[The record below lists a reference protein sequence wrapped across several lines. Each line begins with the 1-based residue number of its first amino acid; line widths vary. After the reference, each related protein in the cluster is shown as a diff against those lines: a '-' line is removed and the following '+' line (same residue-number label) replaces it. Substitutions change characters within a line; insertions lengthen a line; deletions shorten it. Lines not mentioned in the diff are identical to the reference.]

1 MSAAGF
7 VILIIVVLAIVALAI
22 ITWLATQRRSLQ
34 RRFGPEYARVSA
46 EQPNRAAAEHE
57 LRERERKHAKLE
69 LRPLTPEARARYA
82 AEWSDV
88 QARFVDSP
96 SAVVQDCDA
105 LVTRLITDIGYP
117 SAGADER
124 LAMLSVEYAGTLGRY
139 REAHEISLRNGRGE
153 ASTEELRQALVHY
166 RTLFAE
172 LLGDQPDLQPGE
184 PVAAESVASGQ
195 VIDGAKTTTA
205 ATTPALSSPSRRLL

>member
-7 VILIIVVLAIVALAI
+7 VILIIAVLAIVALAI
-22 ITWLATQRRSLQ
+22 ITWLARQRRSLQ
-34 RRFGPEYARVSA
+34 NRFGPEYARVA
-46 EQPNRAAAEHE
+46 ADQPNRAAAEHE

-117 SAGADER
+117 TARADER

-139 REAHEISLRNGRGE
+139 REAHEISLRDARGE
-153 ASTEELRQALVHY
+153 ASTEELRQALMHY

-172 LLGDQPDLQPGE
+172 LLGDQPDLHSGE
-184 PVAAESVASGQ
+184 PVAADSIASGQ
-195 VIDGAKTTTA
+195 VVDETKTTHA
-205 ATTPALSSPSRRLL
+205 ATTPAPGSPSRRH